1 MIICSVRIIP
11 RRNPIFHMN
20 EIDEGVGRSISDFF
34 IVNVIGFF
42 FISWFFIKRMLI
54 LFGLGGGH
62 VLRLLLW

>member
-1 MIICSVRIIP
+1 M
-11 RRNPIFHMN
+11 FHMK

-34 IVNVIGFF
+34 IVNVSGFF